1 MSLRRCTF
9 VLLAAT
15 AVLAQV
21 PRKPK
26 LVVAIV
32 VDQFRYDYLTRFR
45 ADYHGGL
52 DRMLREGAVFTNA
65 RYAQSP
71 TVTAVGHSLV
81 MTGAMP
87 STSGIVG
94 NTWIDRES
102 GKLVTSVCDD
112 RYKVVGAETPLPG
125 LRCEDWDP
133 ASPRRLLVS
142 TIGDELKNRDGR
154 SKVIGISLK
163 ARSAILPSGH
173 RADGAFW
180 FDDKSGSFISSTFYF
195 SELPSW
201 VGRFNALGLP
211 REYLDKKW
219 EGFEGWD
226 FHTDASSPRTYERV
240 PASPWGNELV
250 EKLAEAAIEAESLG
264 QREATDLLAISFSS
278 NDYVGHQTGPD
289 APEVRDMSIR
299 TDRLL
304 ARLFEVVGQKVGLEN
319 ALFVLTAD
327 HGVSPAPEVQTERKM
342 PGGYIYADIEDIVR
356 AALFKR
362 FGAQDLVLGSVDN
375 AVYLDYQ
382 ALGKRKI
389 EVADACRAAAEALLA
404 VPQAHV
410 ARVFTRDRLQQGI
423 AGDRIATA
431 VMNGFYPA
439 RSGDVIAVFEPYWM
453 QAMKAPSKTTHFT
466 PYNYDTHV
474 PVIFFGAGVRPG
486 WYRQNIQVND
496 IAPTLA
502 ALMDVEPPAG
512 AFGRVLAETLDD
524 RQSALPSPAR

>member
-1 MSLRRCTF
+1 MNLNRF
-9 VLLAAT
+9 LFFLLASS
-15 AVLAQV
+15 AVFAQV

-87 STSGIVG
+87 SVSGIVG
-94 NTWIDRES
+94 NTWIDRVS
-102 GKLVTSVCDD
+102 GRQVTSVCDD
-112 RYKVVGAETPLPG
+112 RYKVVGAETPPPG
-125 LRCEDWDP
+125 ARCEDWDP
-133 ASPRRLLVS
+133 ASPRRLLVG
-142 TIGDELKNRDGR
+142 TVGDELKNRDGAA
-154 SKVIGISLK
+154 KVIGISLK
-163 ARSAILPSGH
+163 ARSAILPAGH

-180 FDDKSGSFISSTFYF
+180 FDDKSGAFISSTFYY

-201 VGRFNALGLP
+201 VARFNALGLP

-219 EGFEGWD
+219 EGFESWD
-226 FHTDASSPRTYERV
+226 FHADRSSPRIYERI

-250 EKLAEAAIEAESLG
+250 EKLAEAAIAGEKLG

-289 APEVRDMSIR
+289 APEVRDMCIR

-304 ARLFEVVGQKVGLEN
+304 ARLFEVIGEKVGIEN

-327 HGVSPAPEVQTERKM
+327 HGVSPAPEVQAERKM
-342 PGGYIYADIEDIVR
+342 PGGYIYVDIEDLVR
-356 AALFKR
+356 SALFKK
-362 FGAQDLVLGSVDN
+362 FGAKDLVLGSVDN
-375 AVYLDYQ
+375 AVYLDYK
-382 ALGKRKI
+382 ALGAAKI
-389 EVADACRAAAEALLA
+389 DLAAACQAAAEALLA

-410 ARVFTRDRLQQGI
+410 ARVFTRDQLRQGI
-423 AGDRIATA
+423 AADRIANS
-431 VMNGFYPA
+431 VLNGFYAP
-439 RSGDVIAVFEPYWM
+439 RSGDVIAIFEPYWM
-453 QAMKAPSKTTHFT
+453 PAMKPPTKTTHFT

-474 PVIFFGAGVRPG
+474 PVVFFGAGVRPG
-486 WYRQNIQVND
+486 WHRESIEVND
-496 IAPTLA
+496 IAPTLS
-502 ALMDVEPPAG
+502 ALMDVEAPAG
-512 AFGRVLAETLDD
+512 AFGRVLANVLDA
-524 RQSALPSPAR
+524 RQPGPANVSR

>member
-1 MSLRRCTF
+1 MSLKRLVF
-9 VLLAAT
+9 FLLAAA
-15 AVLAQV
+15 AVSAQP

-87 STSGIVG
+87 SVSGIVG
-94 NTWIDRES
+94 NTWIDRET
-102 GKLVTSVCDD
+102 GKQVTSVCDD
-112 RYKVVGAETPLPG
+112 RYKVVGAETPQPK

-142 TIGDELKNRDGR
+142 AIGDELKNRDGR

-163 ARSAILPSGH
+163 SRSAILPSGH

-180 FDDKSGSFISSTFYF
+180 FDDNSGAFVSSTFYF
-195 SELPSW
+195 AELPAW
-201 VGRFNALGLP
+201 VQHFNALNLP

-219 EGFEGWD
+219 EGFESWD
-226 FHTDASSPRTYERV
+226 FHADASNPRRYERIL
-240 PASPWGNELV
+240 ASPWGNELV
-250 EKLAEAAIEAESLG
+250 EQLAEAAIDAERLG
-264 QREATDLLAISFSS
+264 QREAIDLLTISFSS

-289 APEVRDMSIR
+289 APEVRDMCIR
-299 TDRLL
+299 TDKLL
-304 ARLFEVVGQKVGLEN
+304 ARLLEVVGEKVGLEN

-327 HGVSPAPEVQTERKM
+327 HGVAPAPEVQAERKM
-342 PGGYIYADIEDIVR
+342 PGGYVYVDIEDIVR
-356 AALFKR
+356 SALFKK
-362 FGAQDLVLGSVDN
+362 FGAPDLVLGSVDN
-375 AVYLDYQ
+375 AVYLDHK
-382 ALGKRKI
+382 ALEARKI
-389 EVADACRAAAEALLA
+389 DAGAAYRTAAEALLA

-410 ARVFTRDRLQQGI
+410 ARVFTRDQLQQGV
-423 AGDRIATA
+423 AGDPVAAA
-431 VMNGFYPA
+431 VMNGFHPA
-439 RSGDVIAVFEPYWM
+439 RSGDIIAIFEPYWM
-453 QAMKAPSKTTHFT
+453 QALKAPAKTTHFT

-486 WYRQNIQVND
+486 WFRRNIEVND

-502 ALMDVEPPAG
+502 ALMDVEIPAG
-512 AFGRVLAETLDD
+512 AFGRVLTEVLDD
-524 RQSALPSPAR
+524 HQPAPAIPAR